1 MMKAFMAVTISVSA
15 AKPAFALGQNEA
27 PTNSS
32 QAGTVTAALAPGL
45 GRNART
51 VPVPAPLSVQDA
63 TLYAHAFQ
71 QESAGHWAIAAHDL
85 SEVSD
90 PVLKGHLLAKHY
102 LSNSTR
108 TSVEDLQN
116 WMVENADLP
125 QAEDIYRLAAAKGS
139 RSLKDPMRGSLV
151 GGAVDIT
158 DDGSNWEE
166 LIFAEEANTALGRTF
181 RAQLRQAFHNHQ
193 MELAG
198 RILHDASLKT
208 TNNAD
213 LDGIKLLA
221 ALNYF
226 VLGMSQEA
234 RDLAEDVIARS
245 PTEEPAAYWMAGLS
259 QWRLGQPDKARHHFE
274 HLAEAHDSTS
284 WMMAAGA
291 FWAARAN
298 LVSHHPEV
306 VNHWLEIAATYP
318 RTFYGLMAR
327 RILGYETLF
336 SWTSVP
342 FTEEDANTLLRVP
355 GGRRALALLQLGQ
368 RQAAEEEIRRAYPH
382 AGKSL
387 RQSILA
393 LAQNTDMDG
402 LAVRLG
408 GMASGQGNDNVSYPV
423 PQWIPNTG
431 WSLDRALVFAFVRQE
446 SRFNPQAHS
455 ARGAGGLMQIMPATA
470 IAITGNKQA
479 KNHLTDPAYNLG
491 LGQRYLSK
499 LMNTDPVNG
508 NLIYLAAS
516 YNAGPGK
523 VTQWINSFG
532 KNNDPLLFVECLPSR
547 ETRTFVQQIMT
558 NYWVY
563 RGRLGQP
570 SNSLDQIA
578 TGQWPM
584 YDNGIPAKVRSV
596 STK

>member
-1 MMKAFMAVTISVSA
+1 MMTAFMAVTISVSA
-15 AKPAFALGQNEA
+15 AKPAFAQGQNDA
-27 PTNSS
+27 QATPS
-32 QAGTVTAALAPGL
+32 QTGTVTAALAPGL

-51 VPVPAPLSVQDA
+51 VPVPAPLSARDA
-63 TLYAHAFQ
+63 DLYAHAFQ
-71 QESAGHWAIAAHDL
+71 QEAAGHWAVAAHDL
-85 SEVSD
+85 SEVSA

-102 LSNSTR
+102 LSNPSR

-125 QAEDIYRLAAAKGS
+125 QAEDIYRLAASKGS
-139 RSLKDPMRGSLV
+139 NSLKDPMRGSLV
-151 GGAVDIT
+151 GGAVDVT

-166 LIFAEEANTALGRTF
+166 VIFAEEANTAQGRTF
-181 RAQLRQAFHNHQ
+181 RRQLRQAFHNHQ
-193 MELAG
+193 MELADH
-198 RILHDASLKT
+198 ILHEATLKGT
-208 TNNAD
+208 D
-213 LDGIKLLA
+213 GSDMDGIKLLA

-234 RDLAEDVIARS
+234 RDLAEDVAARS
-245 PTEEPAAYWMAGLS
+245 PTEMPAAYWMAGLS
-259 QWRLGQPDKARHHFE
+259 EWRLGQPEKARHHFE

-355 GGRRALALLQLGQ
+355 GGHRALALLQLGQ

-423 PQWIPNTG
+423 PQWTPNTG

-446 SRFNPQAHS
+446 SRFNPHAHS

-470 IAITGNKQA
+470 IAITGNKLA

-523 VTQWINSFG
+523 VAQWIGSFG
-532 KNNDPLLFVECLPSR
+532 KSNDPLLFVECLPSR

-563 RGRLGQP
+563 RGRLGLP

-584 YDNGIPAKVRSV
+584 YDNGTPKVHTVSAK
-596 STK
+596 